1 VDRLAPTGR
10 YSVRRI
16 GIAAV
21 MLLCFGLSQLASGET
36 SSQPKTVKKNLD
48 KAQVI
53 QKYSCAKGD
62 AWFYEGGK
70 LSRCTLAQDT
80 KIGTATVPAGSLID
94 LLPDGTLSYAMMLH
108 PVTINGALCD
118 GGGVLGP
125 SEGSMTSFY
134 PSGKLKACFLK
145 ADQTFGGVP
154 CAKGG
159 IIKATLGHEYAVE
172 FYETGKLKSCGLAI
186 DYGGKKKGEQIQL
199 KQ

>member
-1 VDRLAPTGR
+1 MVACVG
-10 YSVRRI
+10 I
-16 GIAAV
+16 GQMAT
-21 MLLCFGLSQLASGET
+21 GET
-36 SSQPKTVKKNLD
+36 SSQPKTTKKNLD

-70 LSRCTLAQDT
+70 LNRCTLAQDT
-80 KIGTATVPAGSLID
+80 KISSATVPAGSLID
-94 LLPDGTLSYAMMLH
+94 LLPDGTLSYAMMLR

-118 GGGVLGP
+118 GGGLLGP
-125 SEGSMTSFY
+125 SEGAMTSFY

-145 ADQTFGGVP
+145 NDQTVGGVP

-159 IIKATLGHEYAVE
+159 IIKATLGHQYAVE

-199 KQ
+199 AK